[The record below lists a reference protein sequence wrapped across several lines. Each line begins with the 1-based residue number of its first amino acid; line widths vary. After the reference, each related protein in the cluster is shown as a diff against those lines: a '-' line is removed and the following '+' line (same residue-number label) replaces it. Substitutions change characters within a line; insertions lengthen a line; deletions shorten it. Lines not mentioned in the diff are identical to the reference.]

1 METLNKPLSD
11 TLSLSAPVFLDLISG
26 ALICTDKSLPTLAA
40 IYLERGENSLSATST
55 DRYRLING
63 TIELESSSNQ
73 WSAIISRKDS
83 ERLISALKSAL
94 KASLALQE
102 ITLTLDSGALSVTI
116 GADTLTLYLLDGK
129 FPPYAHLMDGKPS
142 PVESVAYDPKLLGE
156 FSKVPASAAAK
167 KSKVPLLITFTGDG
181 KPALVSIAHDV
192 IQWRGLVMP
201 MRTK

>member
-11 TLSLSAPVFLDLISG
+11 TLSLSAPVFLDLITG
-26 ALICTDKSLPTLAA
+26 ALVCTDKSLPTLAA

-63 TIELESSSNQ
+63 TIELEGSSNQ

-83 ERLISALKSAL
+83 ERLIAALKSAL
-94 KASLALQE
+94 KASPLRE

-116 GADTLTLYLLDGK
+116 GADTLTLYLLEDK
-129 FPPYAHLMDGKPS
+129 FPPYAHLMEGKPA

-156 FSKVPASAAAK
+156 FSKVPASAATK
-167 KSKVPLLITFTGDG
+167 KSKAALLITFTGDG
-181 KPALVSIAHDV
+181 KPALVSIAHDS